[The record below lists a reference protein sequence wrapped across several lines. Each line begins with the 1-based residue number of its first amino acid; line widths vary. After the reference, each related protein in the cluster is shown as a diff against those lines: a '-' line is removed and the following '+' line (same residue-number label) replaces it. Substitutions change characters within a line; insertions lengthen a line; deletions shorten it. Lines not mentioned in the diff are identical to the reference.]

1 MLSDRQWKALRQVV
15 RPKVLSE
22 KLQRNS
28 SAKPKLFRP
37 SSTLARRTE
46 GSMPA
51 FFEHDRS
58 AALPSL
64 GLRFFQS
71 QFSQEFEN
79 IYALEISWFLTSG
92 ILPDPGEV

>member
-1 MLSDRQWKALRQVV
+1 MCGDGKCSLR
-15 RPKVLSE
+15 SE

-37 SSTLARRTE
+37 SSTLARSTE
-46 GSMPA
+46 GSMPG

-64 GLRFFQS
+64 GLRFVQR
-71 QFSQEFEN
+71 QFNQKFEN
-79 IYALEISWFLTSG
+79 IDALEIGWFLTPG
-92 ILPDPGEV
+92 IFCDPGEV